1 MSISENGLK
10 FKTAKNTCHFG
21 ENEFK
26 HRTAKNTCHSVKMSS
41 NIEQL
46 KIQVIQ

>member
-1 MSISENGLK
+1 MSISENELK
-10 FKTAKNTCHFG
+10 LKTAKNTCHFA

-46 KIQVIQ
+46 KIHVIR